1 MVMPASCSGAM
12 RTTWGSSQP
21 LGVTPGQDRGFALA
35 IAYRGYAGDCCR
47 VTPSG
52 AAMLPNP
59 IPQPPRPD
67 SAHWQAC
74 RRYPGLHGPK
84 SACSLPAAE
93 KVCGTAPVTLS
104 LHPGHRRG
112 ASARLLSVTPYPSSQ
127 RKLGSQE
134 CATHPPSSGPFDRLR
149 TAPIRDPASS
159 SSSRAT
165 AAQRPDSGGF
175 PEKCSNLRKQSWYWC
190 AAALIA
196 NKSHKHF

>member
-35 IAYRGYAGDCCR
+35 IAYRGYAGDCWR
-47 VTPSG
+47 VTPPG

-93 KVCGTAPVTLS
+93 KVCGTAPVTLACTQATYPHAQNPS
-104 LHPGHRRG
+104 PRRRPG
-112 ASARLLSVTPYPSSQ
+112 P
-127 RKLGSQE
+127 QE
-134 CATHPPSSGPFDRLR
+134 CATHLTSSTVTPDPSTGSGQPRSGIPLLLPPP
-149 TAPIRDPASS
+149 APPLPNGRIRAV
-159 SSSRAT
+159 SRKNV
-165 AAQRPDSGGF
+165 Q
-175 PEKCSNLRKQSWYWC
+175 
-190 AAALIA
+190 I
-196 NKSHKHF
+196 

>member
-35 IAYRGYAGDCCR
+35 IAYRGYAGDCWR
-47 VTPSG
+47 VTPPG

-93 KVCGTAPVTLS
+93 EVCGTAPVTLACTQATGEVRPRAFFPS
-104 LHPGHRRG
+104 PHIRHPSESWDLR
-112 ASARLLSVTPYPSSQ
+112 RLLPPPYPSTVIPD
-127 RKLGSQE
+127 L
-134 CATHPPSSGPFDRLR
+134 
-149 TAPIRDPASS
+149 IRSPASS
-159 SSSRAT
+159 SPCPRQRQRGSGSS
-165 AAQRPDSGGF
+165 PG
-175 PEKCSNLRKQSWYWC
+175 
-190 AAALIA
+190 
-196 NKSHKHF
+196 

>member
-35 IAYRGYAGDCCR
+35 IAYRGYAGDCWR
-47 VTPSG
+47 VTPPG

-104 LHPGHRRG
+104 LHPGHG
-112 ASARLLSVTPYPSSQ
+112 TTASARLLSVTPYPSSQ

-134 CATHPPSSGPFDRLR
+134 RETVLYRHPGLDPGSRFFFLHPP
-149 TAPIRDPASS
+149 AK
-159 SSSRAT
+159 
-165 AAQRPDSGGF
+165 DSGTPAQAC
-175 PEKCSNLRKQSWYWC
+175 PEPVEGAGVTRRGN
-190 AAALIA
+190 A
-196 NKSHKHF
+196 NPPYPQPQGNRRPLWP